1 MIRFASQTP
10 KRMPPKKTPKTND
23 LLIEVFDDLKELLA
37 TQTKISEHLI
47 TSRDT
52 LTGDLGFS
60 RSGLRAF
67 ADKIN
72 AFPKFAQY
80 HVAITGTKVA
90 SCSTV
95 SDLAIAIYNAIP
107 P

>member
-1 MIRFASQTP
+1 
-10 KRMPPKKTPKTND
+10 MPPKKTPKTNE
-23 LLIEVFDDLKELLA
+23 LLVEVFDDLKELLA
-37 TQTKISEHLI
+37 TKKKVSEHLI

-60 RSGLRAF
+60 KSGLRDF

-80 HVAITGTKVA
+80 HVAITATKVA

-95 SDLAIAIYNAIP
+95 GDLAIAIYKAIP
-107 P
+107 

>member
-1 MIRFASQTP
+1 
-10 KRMPPKKTPKTND
+10 MPPQKTPKTD
-23 LLIEVFDDLKELLA
+23 ELLIEVFDDLKELLA
-37 TQTKISEHLI
+37 NKVKFSEHLI

-52 LTGDLGFS
+52 LAGDLGFS
-60 RSGLRAF
+60 KSGLRDF

-72 AFPKFAQY
+72 EFPKFAQY

-95 SDLAIAIYNAIP
+95 GDLAIAIYNAIP
-107 P
+107 